1 MIVQIYEIR
10 TPAESKAVVDLGVD
24 HVGMLVGKNKFPGE
38 INYDQANAISEAI
51 TGTAQVSALSLS
63 QNIDD
68 IRDLVKSVKFD
79 ILHLGAHPDKMFPQ
93 HIFKLKDE
101 FPGLK
106 ITQVIPVIDDYS
118 IEIAKRYDGVVDY
131 LLLDSFRFSDSKL
144 GATGETHDWNI
155 SLKIVRSVKTPVI
168 LAGGLGPENI
178 VDAIR
183 TVHPAGVDSKTRTD
197 TADGTAK
204 DLEKVRL
211 FVAAVRAAA

>member
-1 MIVQIYEIR
+1 MIIQIYEIK
-10 TPAESKAVVDLGVD
+10 TPAEAKSVVDLGVD
-24 HVGMLVGKNKFPGE
+24 QIGMLVGLGKFPGE
-38 INYDQANAISEAI
+38 IDYHLANSISQAIACK
-51 TGTAQVSALSLS
+51 AQTSVLSLS

-68 IRDLVKSVKFD
+68 IRDLIKSVKFD

-118 IEIAKRYDGVVDY
+118 IEIAKRYDCVVDF

-155 SLKIVRSVKTPVI
+155 SRKIVQSVKVPVI
-168 LAGGLGPENI
+168 LAGGLGPEN
-178 VDAIR
+178 VTDAIR
-183 TVHPAGVDSKTRTD
+183 LVYPAGVNSKTRTD

-204 DLEKVRL
+204 DLEKVRQ
-211 FVAAVRAAA
+211 FVAAVKSV

>member
-1 MIVQIYEIR
+1 MIIQIYEIKN
-10 TPAESKAVVDLGVD
+10 PAEGKSVVDLGVD
-24 HVGMLVGKNKFPGE
+24 QIGIGE
-38 INYDQANAISEAI
+38 INYAQANAISQEIA
-51 TGTAQVSALSLS
+51 GKAQTSLLSLS
-63 QNIDD
+63 YNIDE
-68 IRDLVKSVKFD
+68 IRDIVKSVKFD

-118 IEIAKRYDGVVDY
+118 IEIAKRYDGVVDF

-155 SLKIVRSVKTPVI
+155 SRKIVQSVKVPVI
-168 LAGGLGPENI
+168 LAGGLGPEN
-178 VDAIR
+178 VADAIR
-183 TVHPAGVDSKTRTD
+183 QVHPAGVNSKTRTD

-204 DLEKVRL
+204 DLEKVRQ
-211 FVAAVRAAA
+211 FVAAVKSV